1 MFFMEAATIK
11 QQESTEQRH
20 IRIKAINS
28 EDFKKQI
35 TCHILGCH
43 SVTRLLIK
51 DEFVFT
57 VFVVCSSEYETGTI
71 AWIGCSG
78 WIQVGTSRLLRIV
91 RRTRNR
97 VCVILYMKKQHCCN
111 SATCSYNNNRTPQI
125 MLYNSKTCHPVG
137 QLRVAQLPVAH
148 AVDYRPGDRR
158 PIAT

>member
-1 MFFMEAATIK
+1 MLALTISFPKPTFVEIYLQVELLPLRRSTMFDCVAGATLSLTKRTMFFMEAATIK

-78 WIQVGTSRLLRIV
+78 
-91 RRTRNR
+91 
-97 VCVILYMKKQHCCN
+97 
-111 SATCSYNNNRTPQI
+111 
-125 MLYNSKTCHPVG
+125 
-137 QLRVAQLPVAH
+137 
-148 AVDYRPGDRR
+148 
-158 PIAT
+158 